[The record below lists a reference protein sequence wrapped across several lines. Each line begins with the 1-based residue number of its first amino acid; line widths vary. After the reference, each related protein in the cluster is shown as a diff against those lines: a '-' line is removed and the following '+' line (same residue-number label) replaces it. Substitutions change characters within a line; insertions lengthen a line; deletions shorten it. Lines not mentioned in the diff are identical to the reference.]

1 MEVLCL
7 PDSKGN
13 FQRIHEAVNQFVSS
27 LKERSPKDQQIF
39 AVMVLDRR
47 NDYPNVKKIFTRMG
61 IMSQMILKF
70 TAKKINLSVA
80 SNIMK

>member
-1 MEVLCL
+1 
-7 PDSKGN
+7 
-13 FQRIHEAVNQFVSS
+13 
-27 LKERSPKDQQIF
+27 
-39 AVMVLDRR
+39 MVLDRR